1 MKFRLQY
8 HSSTKEQVVTLN
20 GSKSIS
26 NRALI
31 IRALCNEK
39 FEIKNLSTAKDT
51 DTLFTALSNAK
62 DDSTLDVGAA
72 GTSFRFL
79 TAYLAI
85 QEGTQILTGSP
96 RMKQRPIGVL
106 VDSLRELGAE
116 IEYLEKEGFPP
127 LKIHSYCAKPIKA
140 ISLSANISSQFI
152 SALMLIAPALPNG
165 LTLRLE
171 GDIVSLPYLLMT
183 KKLMTYFGAKVDF
196 EEKTFSIQ
204 ARSYKARSFQVEGD
218 WSAAS
223 YYYSIVAFEKIGYQI
238 KLKGLQEDSVQGDQA
253 IVKIAET
260 FGVETIYNPDGIS
273 IKKVHNAIAHN
284 FDFDFILC
292 PDLAQSVS
300 VMMAGLGINGKLIG
314 LQTLRIK
321 ETNRILA
328 LQKELDKVNVEIEDD
343 RQVGIM
349 VQKGKAELFKTPL
362 FETYEDHRMAMSL
375 ACLAVFG
382 HIEIHHPDVVEK
394 SYPKFW
400 NDLSSIGFEI
410 NAIS

>member
-1 MKFRLQY
+1 
-8 HSSTKEQVVTLN
+8 
-20 GSKSIS
+20 
-26 NRALI
+26 
-31 IRALCNEK
+31 
-39 FEIKNLSTAKDT
+39 
-51 DTLFTALSNAK
+51 
-62 DDSTLDVGAA
+62 
-72 GTSFRFL
+72 
-79 TAYLAI
+79 
-85 QEGTQILTGSP
+85 
-96 RMKQRPIGVL
+96 
-106 VDSLRELGAE
+106 
-116 IEYLEKEGFPP
+116 
-127 LKIHSYCAKPIKA
+127 
-140 ISLSANISSQFI
+140 
-152 SALMLIAPALPNG
+152 
-165 LTLRLE
+165 
-171 GDIVSLPYLLMT
+171 
-183 KKLMTYFGAKVDF
+183 MTYFGAKVDF

-382 HIEIHHPDVVEK
+382 RIEIHHPDVVEK